1 MARLMLAIGVAL
13 LVTAIPAGAATHDPG
28 FGNGGWIRVG
38 GGYDGVAAIAVRDDG
53 RFVVLTSESFLQQRL
68 PDGRLDRTFA
78 IGHLNDTCG
87 CGTAH
92 LALTHDG
99 SELVAMQS
107 TVARFSPEGR
117 RDPRFRISLGR
128 DIALG
133 ISTQSDG
140 KIVVAV
146 YNYDQVTG
154 ATSGA
159 LRRFAADGR
168 PDPTFGSAGRVA
180 LPALPRALAVQP
192 DDALVVGADTA
203 GVLRF
208 RADGSRDPS
217 FDTGGSHLDGV
228 EVSAVALQHD
238 GKVLAAGRRIVYGV
252 GPSTDVI
259 RLLPDGKLDG
269 TFGTDGIA
277 TWSAQSMMGIPA
289 TLTALPGGAVAVTG
303 AIYQTCPCK
312 GAGWLAMRVAEDGS
326 DAGLP
331 VPGQPDPDHDCW
343 GGVAGAVAVE
353 RDGGLLVGG
362 DMCDGGGSSAFVG
375 RLLPS
380 LELDAGP
387 PLTARLTR
395 VQVHGGRITATLEL
409 SDAADVTVAVRRRRG
424 FDAPLLHGS
433 SLGSSTAIRDRAL
446 HLTFK
451 TSGRVRLVL
460 RFTPR
465 AGAQYSLRLHAGDAR
480 DRAADIRL
488 PVHG

>member
-1 MARLMLAIGVAL
+1 MARLVLAIGVAL
-13 LVTAIPAGAATHDPG
+13 LVAAIPAGAATHDPG
-28 FGNGGWIRVG
+28 FGNRGWIRVG

-53 RFVVLTSESFLQQRL
+53 RFVVLTSEGFLQQRL
-68 PDGRLDRTFA
+68 ADGRIDRSFR
-78 IGHLNDTCG
+78 IGHLSDTCG

-92 LALTHDG
+92 LALTDDG
-99 SELVAMQS
+99 AELVAMQS

-117 RDPRFRISLGR
+117 RDTTFRISLGR

-146 YNYDQVTG
+146 YAYDQTTG

-159 LRRFAADGR
+159 LRRFRADGR
-168 PDPTFGSAGRVA
+168 PDPAFGSAGRVA

-203 GVLRF
+203 GLLRF
-208 RADGSRDPS
+208 RADGSGDPS
-217 FDTGGSHLDGV
+217 FDAGGSHLDGV
-228 EVSAVALQHD
+228 EVSAVALQPD
-238 GKVLAAGRRIVYGV
+238 GKILAAGRHIVYGV
-252 GPSTDVI
+252 GPRTDVI
-259 RLLPDGKLDG
+259 RLLPDGKPDR

-277 TWSAQSMMGIPA
+277 TWSAQYIMGIPA
-289 TLTALPGGAVAVTG
+289 ALAALPDGAVAVAG

-326 DAGLP
+326 EEGFP
-331 VPGQPDPDHDCW
+331 IPGQPDPDHDCW

-353 RDGGLLVGG
+353 RDGMLLVGG
-362 DMCDGGGSSAFVG
+362 DMCDRGDSSAFVG

-387 PLTARLTR
+387 PLTARLTHVR
-395 VQVHGGRITATLEL
+395 MHGGRITAALEL
-409 SDAADVTVAVRRRRG
+409 GDAADVTVEIRRLRG
-424 FDAPLLHGS
+424 FDAPLLRGS
-433 SLGSSTAIRDRAL
+433 SLGSSTAIRHRAL
-446 HLTFK
+446 HLTVDAA
-451 TSGRVRLVL
+451 GRVRLVL
-460 RFTPR
+460 RFAPR
-465 AGAQYSLRLHAGDAR
+465 AGAQYALRLHAGDTR
-480 DRAADIRL
+480 DRVADIRL